1 MPERSRCQEI
11 AVVGAGIVGLSCAL
25 WLQRKGFRVTVIDPE
40 PPGSGT
46 SSGNACTIAEYGC
59 IPVNSPDLYRRLP
72 SLMLAKDSP
81 LTVSLSYALKRPGW
95 LLDFLSNCRA
105 SRVERIVD
113 ALGGLLAHTWEG
125 LAPLL
130 DTAGARDLVSERGFM
145 HVYRDQREFDLAWP
159 ANQARKEHGARFT
172 ALGAGDIRELE
183 PNLKPPFERG
193 LLFDGIS
200 QVLDP
205 LALCQRYARQLQH
218 DDASILRARVA
229 AISESTDDVSLSLDG
244 GETIAFD
251 QVVVAAGAFSRFID
265 GLGKGVS
272 KLDTERGYHVL
283 YRHRQGLL
291 SRPVSWHF
299 AGFYATPMNLGL
311 RVAGTVEIAGY
322 KEKQNRRITDYLSRK
337 AGEMLDLPASP
348 DQTWLGFRPTFPDSL
363 PAIGYGEKSSRII
376 FAVGHHHLG
385 LTLSGITGRLVAE
398 LAGGEAPSTETAAFS
413 PTRFE

>member
-1 MPERSRCQEI
+1 MPEREHSQKI
-11 AVVGAGIVGLSCAL
+11 AVIGAGIIGLSCAL
-25 WLQRKGFRVTVIDPE
+25 WLERKGFRVTVIDPE

-59 IPVNSPDLYRRLP
+59 IPVNSPDLFRRLP
-72 SLMLAKDSP
+72 SLLLAKDSP
-81 LTVSLSYALKRPGW
+81 LTVNLNYALRRPSW

-105 SRVERIVD
+105 SRVEHIID

-130 DTAGARDLVSERGFM
+130 DMAGARDLVAERGFM
-145 HVYRDQREFDLAWP
+145 HVYRDQHEFDLAWP
-159 ANQARKEHGARFT
+159 ANQVRREHGARFT
-172 ALGAGDIRELE
+172 ALDAGDIRDLE
-183 PNLKPPFERG
+183 PKLKPRFERG

-205 LALCQRYARQLQH
+205 LALCHRYAQLLEQS
-218 DDASILRARVA
+218 DGRILRARVV
-229 AISESTDDVSLSLDG
+229 AISEGKDDVSLSLDS
-244 GETIAFD
+244 GENIAFD

-265 GLGKGVS
+265 GLGKLVS
-272 KLDTERGYHVL
+272 RLDTERGYHVL
-283 YRHRQGLL
+283 YRDRQQLL

-322 KEKQNRRITDYLSRK
+322 HDRQNPRITDYLSRK
-337 AGEMLDLPASP
+337 AAEMLDLPATP

-363 PAIGYGEKSSRII
+363 PAIGYGAGSSRVI

-398 LAGGEAPSTETAAFS
+398 LAGGEAPCLDIASFS
-413 PTRFE
+413 PSRFG